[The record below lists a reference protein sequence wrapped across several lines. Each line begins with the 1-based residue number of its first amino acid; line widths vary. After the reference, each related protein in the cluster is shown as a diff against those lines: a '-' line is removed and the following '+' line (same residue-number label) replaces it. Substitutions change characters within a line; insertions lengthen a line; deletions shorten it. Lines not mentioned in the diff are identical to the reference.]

1 LVESSGA
8 GHKARPALVLAVAAA
23 ALLAAGCGSHDQK
36 AGPPPAAPRLLPTST
51 KVGLRVGVVGALS
64 LSVPG
69 AIVSHSS
76 LRNARNQS
84 LVLVAASSPAAGQ
97 VPEEAA
103 ANPSTHYVIIGASA
117 AAQRLPNLAG
127 AVLRDDQAARL
138 AGIAAGLSAE
148 EQTSRSPSVAWVGP
162 RDTSAVA
169 AYVAGV
175 REVAPG
181 TTVLRAWSAP
191 RPASCKESALG
202 AIADGATAIMAAR
215 GLCAAA
221 AADGAHERNL
231 PGLALSDFELPDL
244 VAASIARDAV
254 RGVFYGREDLI
265 FGASSGAIGVRWL
278 DPLFS
283 TSVAGRTRA
292 FAQQLAS
299 GRSATG

>member
-1 LVESSGA
+1 MFGLI
-8 GHKARPALVLAVAAA
+8 AAA
-23 ALLAAGCGSHDQK
+23 VLAAGCGSRQEK
-36 AGPPPAAPRLLPTST
+36 ASAPSATST
-51 KVGLRVGVVGALS
+51 QPGVSKPVGLRVAVVGSLS
-64 LSVPG
+64 LRVPG
-69 AIVSHSS
+69 AIVTHRS
-76 LRNARNQS
+76 LRGARNQS
-84 LVLVAASSPAAGQ
+84 LVLVAASSASADQ
-97 VPEEAA
+97 VPPEAA

-138 AGIAAGLSAE
+138 GGIAAGLSAE
-148 EQTSRSPSVAWVGP
+148 EETSRSPSVAWVGP
-162 RDTSAVA
+162 RDPSAVA

-175 REVAPG
+175 RGVAPG
-181 TTVLRAWSAP
+181 TSILRAWSAP

-202 AIADGATAIMAAR
+202 AIASGATAVMAAG

-221 AADGAHERNL
+221 AIDGAHERNL
-231 PGLALSDFELPDL
+231 PGLALSDFELPDV

-265 FGASSGAIGVRWL
+265 FGASSGAIGVRRL

-292 FAQQLAS
+292 LAQQLAS

>member
-1 LVESSGA
+1 
-8 GHKARPALVLAVAAA
+8 
-23 ALLAAGCGSHDQK
+23 
-36 AGPPPAAPRLLPTST
+36 
-51 KVGLRVGVVGALS
+51 
-64 LSVPG
+64 VPG
-69 AIVSHSS
+69 AIVSRSS

-138 AGIAAGLSAE
+138 AGIAAG
-148 EQTSRSPSVAWVGP
+148 P
-162 RDTSAVA
+162 RDTAAVA

-175 REVAPG
+175 QAVAPG

-202 AIADGATAIMAAR
+202 AIADGASAIMAPG

>member
-8 GHKARPALVLAVAAA
+8 GHKARPALVLAVVAVTF
-23 ALLAAGCGSHDQK
+23 LAAGCASQDKK
-36 AGPPPAAPRLLPTST
+36 AGAPPSTSKLLPAST
-51 KVGLRVGVVGALS
+51 KVGLRIAVVGPLT

-84 LVLVAASSPAAGQ
+84 LVLVAASSPAAAQ

-103 ANPSTHYVIIGASA
+103 ANPSTHYVIVGASA

-175 REVAPG
+175 QEVAPG
-181 TTVLRAWSAP
+181 TVLRAWSAP

-202 AIADGATAIMAAR
+202 AIADGASAIMAP
-215 GLCAAA
+215 GGICAAA